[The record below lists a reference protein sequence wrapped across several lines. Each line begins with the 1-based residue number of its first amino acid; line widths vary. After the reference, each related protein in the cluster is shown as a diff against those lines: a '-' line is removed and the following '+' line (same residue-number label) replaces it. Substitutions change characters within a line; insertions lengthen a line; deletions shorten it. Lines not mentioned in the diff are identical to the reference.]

1 MATTTAYNK
10 MNDPSDIDQGTIGD
24 EKWPEKQNY
33 SELLSSASNTSR
45 SEYRSIQHD
54 KETIKTD
61 ETETETDE
69 SHETEIETTTMGTIR
84 SIVCGIKSHPKGT
97 FIVFFILVLAAIG
110 VKAAVEMYQ
119 KRFIYPS
126 TFDILL
132 FWMSTGSFS

>member
-54 KETIKTD
+54 KETIKADCLLLLNWSVVALMMDIHTIKQNR
-61 ETETETDE
+61 
-69 SHETEIETTTMGTIR
+69 HQHTMNTI
-84 SIVCGIKSHPKGT
+84 H
-97 FIVFFILVLAAIG
+97 LA
-110 VKAAVEMYQ
+110 
-119 KRFIYPS
+119 R
-126 TFDILL
+126 
-132 FWMSTGSFS
+132 